1 MCTAL
6 PQWFDGQGPAT
17 AEEVAAGYVEF
28 ALDLMRYPA
37 NGRHRASA
45 GTSARTGSAPS

>member
-17 AEEVAAGYVEF
+17 AEEVAAQYVEF
-28 ALDLMRYPA
+28 ALDLMRCD
-37 NGRHRASA
+37 
-45 GTSARTGSAPS
+45 ARSRRRVTQATPVAPSAARS